1 MKTKLTI
8 VAENTVAMP
17 FIPGIT
23 AGLLGE
29 HGLAV
34 LIETETERWLYD
46 TGRGK
51 ALVPNLATLNV
62 PVDSLN
68 GVILSHGHLDHVSGL
83 AEILK
88 IRTKPLT
95 VYAHPGVFINRFH
108 KPGDKLKPVGMIP
121 NRTELEQMGAIF
133 QFNEGPHMLAPG
145 LWLTGRIPRKNAIE
159 TIQEPFFAEESQGLA
174 PDFIWDEQAL
184 AIEGA
189 CGVLIL
195 SGCSHAG
202 IVNTISCVKE
212 ILPEQKIW
220 GIMGGLHLL
229 NAGQQRLDFTI
240 EALKAEQVEFISV
253 GHCTG
258 FCETAAIAAAFPE
271 IFHCMNTGV
280 SFIV

>member
-17 FIPGIT
+17 FIPGVT

-51 ALVPNLATLNV
+51 ALIPNLTTLNV
-62 PVDSLN
+62 SADSLN

-83 AEILK
+83 AELLK
-88 IRTKPLT
+88 IRLKPLT
-95 VYAHPGVFINRFH
+95 VYAHPGIFINRFH
-108 KPGDKLKPVGMIP
+108 KPGDKLKPVGMTP
-121 NRTELEQMGAIF
+121 NRTQLERMGAVF
-133 QFNEGPHMLAPG
+133 QFNEDPSMLAPG
-145 LWLTGRIPRKNAIE
+145 LWLTGRIPRENAFE
-159 TIQEPFFAEESQGLA
+159 TIQEPFFVEESQGLA
-174 PDFIWDEQAL
+174 PDLIWDEQAL
-184 AIEGA
+184 AIEGEH
-189 CGVLIL
+189 GVFIL

-202 IVNTISCVKE
+202 IVNIMSRVKE

-229 NAGQQRLDFTI
+229 NAGQRRLDLTI
-240 EALKAEQVEFISV
+240 EALKAEQLEFVSV

-258 FCETAAIAAAFPE
+258 FCETAAIAAALPE
-271 IFHCMNTGV
+271 VFHCMNTGI
-280 SFIV
+280 SFTV

>member
-17 FIPGIT
+17 FIPGVT

-34 LIETETERWLYD
+34 LIETETGRWLYD

-51 ALVPNLATLNV
+51 ALVPNLATLGV
-62 PVDSLN
+62 PADSID

-83 AEILK
+83 AELLK

-95 VYAHPGVFINRFH
+95 IYAHPGIFITRFH
-108 KPGDKLKPVGMIP
+108 KPGDKLKPVGMMLEQ
-121 NRTELEQMGAIF
+121 TELERMGAIF
-133 QFNEGPHMLAPG
+133 EFNKGPSMLAPG
-145 LWLTGRIPRKNAIE
+145 LWLTGRIPRNSTFE
-159 TIQEPFFAEESQGLA
+159 TIKEPFFIEEDQGLA

-184 AIEGA
+184 VIEGER
-189 CGVLIL
+189 GLLIL
-195 SGCSHAG
+195 SGCAHAG
-202 IVNTISCVKE
+202 IVNIMSRVKE

-229 NAGQQRLDFTI
+229 NAGRQRLDSTI
-240 EALKAEQVEFISV
+240 KALKAEQVEFVSV

-258 FCETAAIAAAFPE
+258 FYETAAIAAALPKA
-271 IFHCMNTGV
+271 FHSMNTGIC
-280 SFIV
+280 FTI